1 MIACVYLPYFAAALL
16 PAPTPLIVARY
27 LKQRATVSACDRA
40 GEQHS
45 VTIGMPL
52 SRARAACPDARIV
65 SADDPVFAEAQER
78 LLDRL
83 WVYTSQVEIDANLF
97 PHHLIAYLDLGRL
110 RTADLRLLADDLRR
124 TIASAFAFQPAMGIG
139 SGKLV
144 AYLAALAADQGTQ
157 GVQLIETGG
166 EAEFCA
172 SASIDRLPLTREEG
186 RRLRLLGL
194 HTLGEIAVLPANG
207 LIAPFGRRGR
217 LLHQLARGL
226 DGRPV
231 RPARLPQQ
239 ETIRLSCDRIDAR
252 TQLDALIERIA
263 AQLAA
268 ALDRRAAAAHRL
280 TLTLTGRRGETR
292 TDTMRILDP
301 VCGLRPLR
309 EQLTRLAESLPP
321 LSEINQVEVCAA
333 HLVSAHPV
341 QLELFGER
349 PAHRGV
355 IDLSEALAARYGT
368 DELFQAAAGHP
379 GSLLIERRYVRRP
392 VIPFK
397 DRS

>member
-16 PAPTPLIVARY
+16 PSPTPLIVARY
-27 LKQRATVSACDRA
+27 LKQRARVSACDRT

-52 SRARAACPDARIV
+52 SRARAACPDARII
-65 SADDPVFAEAQER
+65 SADDPIFAEAQER

-83 WVYTSQVEIDANLF
+83 WVYTSQVEIEASLF

-110 RTADLRLLADDLRR
+110 RAPDLHLLADDLRR
-124 TIASAFAFQPAMGIG
+124 TISSVFALQPTIGIG

-144 AYLAALAADQGTQ
+144 AYLAALAADQG
-157 GVQLIETGG
+157 VRAIEAGA

-172 SASIDRLPLTREEG
+172 PASIEILPLTREEG

-194 HTLGEIAVLPANG
+194 HTLGEIAALPANG

-231 RPARLPQQ
+231 HPARLPQQ
-239 ETIRLSCDRIDAR
+239 ETIRLSCDRIDTR
-252 TQLDALIERIA
+252 TQLDALLDRIA
-263 AQLAA
+263 SQLAA
-268 ALDRRAAAAHRL
+268 ALDRRASAAHRL
-280 TLTLTGRRGETR
+280 TLTLAGRRGETR
-292 TDTMRILDP
+292 TDTLRILDP
-301 VCGLRPLR
+301 VCGLRSLR
-309 EQLTRLAESLPP
+309 EHLARLAESLPP
-321 LSEINQVEVCAA
+321 LSEIHQVEVCAA

-355 IDLSEALAARYGT
+355 INLSEALAARYGT